1 MDTPISVQI
10 DDTVAEFLGTH
21 QVEKRKHVSDQM
33 IDNAKQTGMK
43 KVESAMGNW
52 FVRIFA
58 YEKKVF
64 AQVQTPDK
72 EIYYIL
78 PKALAEELNEMEKNP
93 NTLVVP
99 LPKPRDTTQQV
110 LANKKNAA
118 GAHRDKKREMKD
130 GKFKHK
136 GQVME
141 TGMKLSFKQFIQEME
156 EEGGNGLFSYKIEYK
171 NARTGYSFG
180 GEWKDID
187 LSHYDLMTAKD
198 IAKRVLDHQG
208 PDASGDVGFIT
219 EIVQPH
225 LAFPHYPHSFEPQ
238 DYDLISERH
247 GIVKIQIVY
256 DLRDPDHR
264 PNFHQHGKVAIL
276 TFMERA
282 E

>member
-33 IDNAKQTGMK
+33 IDNAKQTGMF

-52 FVRIFA
+52 FVRVFA
-58 YEKKVF
+58 YAKKVF

-72 EIYYIL
+72 EIYYVL

-118 GAHRDKKREMKD
+118 GAHRDKRREMKD

-141 TGMKLSFKQFIQEME
+141 TGMKRSFKQFIQEME

-180 GEWKDID
+180 GAWKDID
-187 LSHYDLMTAKD
+187 L
-198 IAKRVLDHQG
+198 
-208 PDASGDVGFIT
+208 
-219 EIVQPH
+219 
-225 LAFPHYPHSFEPQ
+225 
-238 DYDLISERH
+238 
-247 GIVKIQIVY
+247 
-256 DLRDPDHR
+256 
-264 PNFHQHGKVAIL
+264 
-276 TFMERA
+276 
-282 E
+282 